1 MQEIVLILKHDKVV
15 SYKRSILAIIGLNLI
30 YFVAQAIITSETKA
44 VNRCL
49 FLVIISF
56 SLFIAEYLLNKKK
69 KKKTFSAA
77 IIVCALII
85 YIYLKIYYWWA
96 AAALTL
102 ILLLYLLAI
111 QVPVVHISANG
122 IKLSIGVKRFLKWE
136 QLNNLVL
143 KDGLVT
149 IDLKNNK
156 LIQQYL
162 DESSI
167 PVNEQEFNDFCKKQ
181 LNK

>member
-1 MQEIVLILKHDKVV
+1 MQEFVLILKHDKIV

-30 YFVAQAIITSETKA
+30 YFIVQAISTNESKA
-44 VNRCL
+44 INRCL
-49 FLVIISF
+49 FLVIISLI
-56 SLFIAEYLLNKKK
+56 LFIAEYLLSKRKRK
-69 KKKTFSAA
+69 LFSAA
-77 IIVCALII
+77 IVVCALII
-85 YIYLKIYYWWA
+85 YIYLKIHFWWA
-96 AAALTL
+96 AAAMTI
-102 ILLLYLLAI
+102 ILLLYLFATQI
-111 QVPVVHISANG
+111 PVVHISPVG
-122 IKLSIGVKRFLKWE
+122 IKLSTLGKRYLKWE
-136 QLNNLVL
+136 QLNNLVM

-167 PVNEQEFNDFCKKQ
+167 TVNEKEFNDFCKKQ

>member
-1 MQEIVLILKHDKVV
+1 MQEFVLILKHDKIV
-15 SYKRSILAIIGLNLI
+15 SYRRSILAIIGLNLI
-30 YFVAQAIITSETKA
+30 YFVAQAIITNETKA

-49 FLVIISF
+49 FVVIISF
-56 SLFIAEYLLNKKK
+56 SLFITEYLLGKKK
-69 KKKTFSAA
+69 KKIFSAA
-77 IIVCALII
+77 IFVCALII
-85 YIYLKIYYWWA
+85 YIYLKIHFWWA
-96 AAALTL
+96 AAAMTL
-102 ILLLYLLAI
+102 ILLLYLFAI
-111 QVPVVHISANG
+111 QVPIVHISADG
-122 IKLSIGVKRFLKWE
+122 IKLNILGKRFIKWE

-162 DESSI
+162 DENSM
-167 PVNEQEFNDFCKKQ
+167 PVNEKEFNDFCKKQ

>member
-1 MQEIVLILKHDKVV
+1 MQEFVLILKHDKIV

-30 YFVAQAIITSETKA
+30 FFIAHAIITNEIK
-44 VNRCL
+44 VINRCL
-49 FLVIISF
+49 FIASISLL
-56 SLFIAEYLLNKKK
+56 LFTIEYYLNKRNKK
-69 KKKTFSAA
+69 IFSAA
-77 IIVCALII
+77 IAVCALLI
-85 YIYLKIYYWWA
+85 YMYLKMHLWWA
-96 AAALTL
+96 AAAMALV
-102 ILLLYLLAI
+102 LLLYLFAI
-111 QVPVVHISANG
+111 QVPVVHVSTSG
-122 IKLSIGVKRFLKWE
+122 IKLNILGRHLLSWG

-162 DESSI
+162 AESSM
-167 PVNEQEFNDFCKKQ
+167 PVNEKEFNDFCKKQ

>member
-1 MQEIVLILKHDKVV
+1 MQEFVLILKHDKIV
-15 SYKRSILAIIGLNLI
+15 SYRRSILAIIGLNLI
-30 YFVAQAIITSETKA
+30 YFVAQAIITNETMA

-56 SLFIAEYLLNKKK
+56 SLFITEYLLSKKK
-69 KKKTFSAA
+69 KKIFSAA
-77 IIVCALII
+77 IVVCALII
-85 YIYLKIYYWWA
+85 YIYLKIHFWWA
-96 AAALTL
+96 AAAMTL
-102 ILLLYLLAI
+102 ILLLYLFAI
-111 QVPVVHISANG
+111 QVPIVHISADG
-122 IKLSIGVKRFLKWE
+122 IKLNIWVKRFLKWE

-162 DESSI
+162 DENSM
-167 PVNEQEFNDFCKKQ
+167 PVNEKEFNDFCKKQ

>member
-1 MQEIVLILKHDKVV
+1 MQEFVLILKHDKVV

-30 YFVAQAIITSETKA
+30 YFIAKAIITNETKA
-44 VNRCL
+44 INRCL
-49 FLVIISF
+49 FLVIF
-56 SLFIAEYLLNKKK
+56 SLILFVAEYLLRKRKRNL
-69 KKKTFSAA
+69 FSAA
-77 IIVCALII
+77 IVVCALII
-85 YIYLKIYYWWA
+85 YLYLKINFWWA
-96 AAALTL
+96 ATAMTI
-102 ILLLYLLAI
+102 ILLLYLFAI
-111 QVPVVHISANG
+111 QIPVVHISPDG
-122 IKLSIGVKRFLKWE
+122 IKLSILGKRFLKWE
-136 QLNNLVL
+136 QLNNLVM

-167 PVNEQEFNDFCKKQ
+167 TVNEKEFNDFCKKQ